1 MRRRITRTRNPNTI
15 TAMINYTHDDIWK
28 RNLCQAIDISLSTLK
43 SFGIGETKDISV
55 LIAAEVKDKSSDFR
69 RFLEVFY
76 DESLFSAE
84 LSLAAKKAGN
94 KEAVYNYHAKNKK
107 QKSANKAHFVNALH
121 ASNLYCRMSGD
132 YGVEFA
138 MLIGDTLNRSFAH
151 LGFLQ
156 QFYETVM
163 DLAWFDSVEEG
174 YQSLRSQ
181 EHQA

>member
-1 MRRRITRTRNPNTI
+1 MI
-15 TAMINYTHDDIWK
+15 AMTNYTHDDAWK
-28 RNLCQAIDISLSTLK
+28 KNLCQAIDISLSTLK
-43 SFGIGETKDISV
+43 SFGIGETKEIPA
-55 LIAAEVKDKSSDFR
+55 LIASEVRDDSSDFR
-69 RFLEVFY
+69 RFIEVFY

-84 LSLAAKKAGN
+84 LSQAAEKAGN
-94 KEAVYNYHAKNKK
+94 KKAVYNVHAKTRK
-107 QKSANKAHFVNALH
+107 QKMANERFFIDTMH

-163 DLAWFDSVEEG
+163 DLAWFDSVEEE
-174 YQSLRSQ
+174 RK
-181 EHQA
+181 